1 MGPDWFGSPKHFLSG
16 ALLAGAVA
24 LLAPRLAIEK
34 PLVVLIIAIGVTM
47 TVEAVVELAEYPL
60 KNEPDLTAYYDTLAD
75 VAGSLAGAVVGAV
88 ALVLLRA
95 RRDASS

>member
-1 MGPDWFGSPKHFLSG
+1 MR
-16 ALLAGAVA
+16 GAVA

-47 TVEAVVELAEYPL
+47 TVEAVVELAEYPM
-60 KNEPDLTAYYDTLAD
+60 KDDDDPNAYHDTLAD

-88 ALVLLRA
+88 AVVLLRA
-95 RRDASS
+95 LRDVSR